1 MNEEE
6 LLKALERQIR
16 SPEQATPPERA
27 LRPMRPLTDDERYER
42 ETKRILKA
50 EERMDATDKVLSR
63 LERME
68 HRIRR
73 IDNQLKEINRHTKAT
88 FNLVALIVAGVAF
101 TGVAYAL
108 NKVLGTDYDV
118 ASTETF
124 DRLEFEKQR
133 AKTLME
139 EHPTTRSRATPEL
152 DDL

>member
-50 EERMDATDKVLSR
+50 EERTDATDKVLSR

-68 HRIRR
+68 HRILR

-108 NKVLGTDYDV
+108 NKVLGNEGFGWLGLAVFIIYMGYMGYILFSFVSETWRGRKP
-118 ASTETF
+118 ASS
-124 DRLEFEKQR
+124 
-133 AKTLME
+133 E
-139 EHPTTRSRATPEL
+139 E
-152 DDL
+152 